1 MILCKEAMNND
12 SACGKTCC
20 CLYCEQRESCLDVCS
35 ELSQN
40 CEEAIPENNK
50 ITVFENE
57 TAKVIAAIGGFAL
70 QKKRIEA
77 QEAALRKQLQEA
89 MERYGVKSFETPE
102 VKFTYVAPTT
112 RTAIDTTKLKK
123 EMPEVATKYTKTS
136 AVSASVKITV
146 KE

>member
-1 MILCKEAMNND
+1 MVLCKEAMNGE
-12 SACGKTCC
+12 SSCGKTCC
-20 CLYCEQRESCLDVCS
+20 CLYCEQRESCLDVCG

-40 CEEAIPENNK
+40 CEEAVYEDNK
-50 ITVFENE
+50 ITVFESE

-102 VKFTYVAPTT
+102 IKFTYVAPTT
-112 RTAIDTTKLKK
+112 RTSIDTTKLKK
-123 EMPEVATKYTKTS
+123 EMPEVAAKYTKTS
-136 AVSASVKITV
+136 TVSASVKITV